1 VASPGGTTFA
11 TVQAPAAAAPQT
23 TADQARAAAVHA
35 SRRPLDAVVR
45 RRFERAYGA
54 DLSDVGVRTGPDAER
69 AARLIGARAFAM
81 EREIVFGA
89 DAFRPDSIEGRVLIA
104 HELAHV
110 VQQMRARRVE
120 PGISRS
126 GDRFELHADAA
137 SRMGISGEPARMP
150 ASLPGGAPPAIARD
164 DVDSDRRKRELDRAP
179 GDIDARSYES
189 AFNDVELGT
198 EIARLTGQL
207 RTPHYPGRNYD
218 ARWLNQLTAEADRR
232 RPASEPQRTPS
243 DEAGDDAEA
252 PAESV
257 AHPEDDLFVNIARP
271 LDLAPVTAEAELDR
285 RIREKDAAAETA
297 RRAKEDAER
306 SYRILGLRDMFIQ
319 HGYGRYK
326 VADILKRLPARDLL
340 ALHKYGLGPPTV
352 TGYHDNV
359 LKAAEAYIAAEV
371 GAQNDP
377 GHTLV
382 ETELA
387 DASVITT
394 EQKYLKLEE
403 RRAETRVTLAKME
416 GVKEGGPVSLTG
428 RVIGATIAKAT
439 GHDPLKGGEVGA
451 AIGSL
456 GDVALP
462 FVAEAFRVDE
472 PGAPPPDT
480 DPVAEVQPHAENAPT
495 PKPDPW
501 AVDQVGATGA
511 APQPQL
517 LLPETTGTAD
527 APARDVAV
535 VRQEGVVAEREGAV
549 KTATERVGLASR
561 KVAQAESAVDGAQKM
576 LERAREAAGRAR
588 ADETDARTEAVGAKR
603 GSPAA
608 KAVTAKREAAE
619 RAQKAAVRQ
628 ERTLT
633 RRKTDLS
640 DARKNAVTQ
649 TNRAKNARDA
659 LKTSQRQ
666 LERVAAGQQGPPVN
680 LQVVQQPRGV
690 KGPSGQTI
698 TDPGYEGRHNDDPP
712 PGVQRNRIF
721 PQTDANYRRMLNG
734 RPPIGADGAPI
745 NLHHRTYGPMSSLD
759 EYTETEHRTL
769 GLHEPGRDT
778 EIDRTEFDAQR
789 ARYWVTRA
797 RIQLE
802 HR

>member
-1 VASPGGTTFA
+1 
-11 TVQAPAAAAPQT
+11 
-23 TADQARAAAVHA
+23 
-35 SRRPLDAVVR
+35 
-45 RRFERAYGA
+45 
-54 DLSDVGVRTGPDAER
+54 
-69 AARLIGARAFAM
+69 
-81 EREIVFGA
+81 
-89 DAFRPDSIEGRVLIA
+89 
-104 HELAHV
+104 
-110 VQQMRARRVE
+110 
-120 PGISRS
+120 
-126 GDRFELHADAA
+126 
-137 SRMGISGEPARMP
+137 
-150 ASLPGGAPPAIARD
+150 
-164 DVDSDRRKRELDRAP
+164 
-179 GDIDARSYES
+179 
-189 AFNDVELGT
+189 
-198 EIARLTGQL
+198 
-207 RTPHYPGRNYD
+207 
-218 ARWLNQLTAEADRR
+218 
-232 RPASEPQRTPS
+232 
-243 DEAGDDAEA
+243 
-252 PAESV
+252 
-257 AHPEDDLFVNIARP
+257 
-271 LDLAPVTAEAELDR
+271 
-285 RIREKDAAAETA
+285 
-297 RRAKEDAER
+297 
-306 SYRILGLRDMFIQ
+306 
-319 HGYGRYK
+319 
-326 VADILKRLPARDLL
+326 
-340 ALHKYGLGPPTV
+340 
-352 TGYHDNV
+352 
-359 LKAAEAYIAAEV
+359 
-371 GAQNDP
+371 
-377 GHTLV
+377 
-382 ETELA
+382 
-387 DASVITT
+387 
-394 EQKYLKLEE
+394 
-403 RRAETRVTLAKME
+403 
-416 GVKEGGPVSLTG
+416 
-428 RVIGATIAKAT
+428 
-439 GHDPLKGGEVGA
+439 
-451 AIGSL
+451 
-456 GDVALP
+456 
-462 FVAEAFRVDE
+462 
-472 PGAPPPDT
+472 
-480 DPVAEVQPHAENAPT
+480 
-495 PKPDPW
+495 
-501 AVDQVGATGA
+501 
-511 APQPQL
+511 
-517 LLPETTGTAD
+517 
-527 APARDVAV
+527 
-535 VRQEGVVAEREGAV
+535 VVAEREGAV

-628 ERTLT
+628 EQTLT

-666 LERVAAGQQGPPVN
+666 LERVAAGQQGPPVS